1 MSFHVQGKVVTPC
14 KTALAHFAFERLC
27 TRVLPIMPGQLV
39 RPEGKAGSK
48 TISVS
53 RWQLIPTWQI
63 DCYTLATGRCTAF
76 PLRKD
81 LQSEIF
87 AHHQSP
93 WLSPWCTRN
102 APTDI
107 LVLPIKFSQ
116 IARKG
121 SEPLVKNT
129 HVTLS
134 HQSQSRCIFHHSIR
148 LFSAPPSF
156 LLW

>member
-39 RPEGKAGSK
+39 RPEGKARSK
-48 TISVS
+48 RSVSVS

-76 PLRKD
+76 PLGKGS
-81 LQSEIF
+81 QSEILS
-87 AHHQSP
+87 HHQSA
-93 WLSPWCTRN
+93 WLSPWCTRS
-102 APTDI
+102 APREI
-107 LVLPIKFSQ
+107 LVLSIKFSQ

-134 HQSQSRCIFHHSIR
+134 HQSRCIFHHSLR